1 LPKRS
6 LMIAVVLVAVVI
18 ILSVGWAFMNRPDTE
33 AAEEQTGDAAQNL
46 PPGEGVIQQ
55 DNGPGEDQAKKDAVV
70 ESALATVPARM
81 EVLGYYTV
89 DFPGDDLAAASY
101 ARHNDLIDLLVPFRY
116 RLRADGRLQC
126 GGFDA
131 VNLAE
136 RYRGQAMALVH
147 NFGRTG
153 FDGDVVG
160 TVLADARVRERA
172 LGNLVQTVKEGGY
185 VGLNLDLEQ
194 IPPRFRDYYT
204 EFVADLHGLLKSQG
218 LLLYVVVPGK
228 THDERR
234 NTWSGAFDYA
244 ALAQNCDALVIMAYD
259 EHWAGGSAGPI
270 ASLGWVRAVAA
281 YAVQKAGADK
291 ILLGIAAYGYDWG
304 DGPMAEMISAS
315 EAVRRA
321 ARTGAEI
328 NWDAAVASPKYRYW
342 RDGVRHQVYFEN
354 KHSTIPKLDLVRE
367 LGLRGIAIWRLGY
380 EDPGI
385 WAEIAARR

>member
-1 LPKRS
+1 
-6 LMIAVVLVAVVI
+6 MIAVVLVTVVI

-101 ARHNDLIDLLVPFRY
+101 ARHNDLIDLLVLFRY
-116 RLRADGRLQC
+116 RPAGGWQVAVRRLRRRQPGRAIQ
-126 GGFDA
+126 
-131 VNLAE
+131 
-136 RYRGQAMALVH
+136 GQAMARCTIS
-147 NFGRTG
+147 GRTG

-185 VGLNLDLEQ
+185 VGLNL
-194 IPPRFRDYYT
+194 IWSKSPRFRDYYT